1 MIELY
6 NIEFYELYE
15 DFFVNSEEVLY
26 EINDKLI

>member
-6 NIEFYELYE
+6 NIEFNELYE

>member
-6 NIEFYELYE
+6 NIEFNELYE
-15 DFFVNSEEVLY
+15 DFFVYSEEVLY